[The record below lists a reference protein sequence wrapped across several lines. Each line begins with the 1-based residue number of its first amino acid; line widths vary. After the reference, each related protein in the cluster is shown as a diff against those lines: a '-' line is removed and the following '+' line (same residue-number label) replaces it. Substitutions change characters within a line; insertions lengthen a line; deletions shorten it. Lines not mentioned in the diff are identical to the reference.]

1 MFKKEM
7 SGLVGL
13 TNKTFS
19 EIKLVL
25 HLLIQMRYLN

>member
-13 TNKTFS
+13 TNKNVS

-25 HLLIQMRYLN
+25 HVLIQMWYLN